1 MKRNNQT
8 QMREKMR
15 VLSKQLLDMK
25 DSVEKEQKAF
35 TNLESHSKKLTS
47 VIDEELRGVKN
58 AFSTLADATMEEVDI
73 IKSTVQAECV
83 DKLHWLER
91 SLNDNY

>member
-1 MKRNNQT
+1 
-8 QMREKMR
+8 MRI
-15 VLSKQLLDMK
+15 LSKQLLEMK
-25 DSVEKEQKAF
+25 DKVEQEQRAF
-35 TNLESHSKKLTS
+35 SNLELHSKKLTQ

-73 IKSTVQAECV
+73 IKSTVQSECV

-91 SLNDNY
+91 GLQDNY

>member
-8 QMREKMR
+8 QMHEKMR
-15 VLSKQLLDMK
+15 CLSKQLLDMK
-25 DSVEKEQKAF
+25 DKVDQEQKAF
-35 TNLESHSKKLTS
+35 LTLETHSKKLTQ

-73 IKSTVQAECV
+73 IKSTVQSECV
-83 DKLHWLER
+83 DKIHWMER
-91 SLNDNY
+91 ALNEN